1 MEVKTADDTT
11 LFAVMENKQT
21 PGQWIIP
28 PMKSDPFFFF
38 LILVFTLI
46 VLLSYTRQKYS
57 EVSFSVFQH
66 IQEKGTTTPPKCLN
80 TPNFATP
87 VNPSQIVYFLAP
99 PACFSFTC
107 GQITS
112 LFACVYGS
120 MATKRVALPQRE
132 PWRRKENWEERSYR
146 VYFGWKKEE
155 KRNDRNELEGSRDRE
170 AENAGEGRLEHTRV
184 GGVSHC
190 CCYCRWKAEWG
201 AHVETIIQQMTPDS
215 IIHRP
220 GHVSQPAAAP
230 ADWLHVLVGVCFLLL
245 SQLAQTAI
253 SFLIVPKKMMTMSEK
268 W

>member
-1 MEVKTADDTT
+1 MNHSSHKGW
-11 LFAVMENKQT
+11 
-21 PGQWIIP
+21 PI
-28 PMKSDPFFFF
+28 F

-57 EVSFSVFQH
+57 KVSSSVFQH

-80 TPNFATP
+80 TSDFATP

-132 PWRRKENWEERSYR
+132 PWRGKENWEERSDW

-155 KRNDRNELEGSRDRE
+155 KRNDRNELEGSSDRE
-170 AENAGEGRLEHTRV
+170 AEMLEKNDWNTLESEVFLTVVVTAAGRQNGEHM
-184 GGVSHC
+184 
-190 CCYCRWKAEWG
+190 WKQSSSKWLLIASSIGW
-201 AHVETIIQQMTPDS
+201 AMFPNPQQRQLTDCMC
-215 IIHRP
+215 
-220 GHVSQPAAAP
+220 
-230 ADWLHVLVGVCFLLL
+230 LVGVCFLLL
-245 SQLAQTAI
+245 LQLAQTAI
-253 SFLIVPKKMMTMSEK
+253 SFLIVPKKMMMMMMSEK
-268 W
+268 